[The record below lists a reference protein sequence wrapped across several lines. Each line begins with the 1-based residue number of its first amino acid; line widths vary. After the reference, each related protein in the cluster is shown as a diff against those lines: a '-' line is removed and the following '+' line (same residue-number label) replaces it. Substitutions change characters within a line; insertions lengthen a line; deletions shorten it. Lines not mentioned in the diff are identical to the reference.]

1 MFTDLSSQAL
11 VTSMLVQSVER
22 AHFLS
27 RKYELGGCW
36 GILSF
41 FVEKRL

>member
-22 AHFLS
+22 AHFLN
-27 RKYELGGCW
+27 RKYEPGG
-36 GILSF
+36 
-41 FVEKRL
+41 